1 MLYVTNK
8 NPTLIF
14 VALGSW

>member
-1 MLYVTNK
+1 MF

-14 VALGSW
+14 